1 MSRLGERWLAAAYA
15 GSPWLVALWPLE
27 ALYRVAVARR
37 RAAFAAGRRSAWRA
51 PVPVIVVGNLTL
63 GGTGK
68 SPLVA
73 WLVRHLAAQG
83 WRPGILSRGYGG
95 RSQAYP
101 LRVDDHTPA
110 AQCGDEPRMLAD
122 QTGVPVVADPD
133 RPRGARRLLAEGCD
147 ILISDDGLQHLAL
160 ARDLELVV
168 VDGARGFGNG
178 RCLPA
183 GPLREPLSRL
193 ASVDAVVINGAA
205 VNGVARVAPPPG
217 AFAMELAPQAW
228 RRLDSAERQPLAP
241 LPFAGAVHAVAGIGR
256 PARFFETLAGL
267 GVEAIPHP
275 FGDHHA
281 FRAEELAFGDGRPL
295 VMTAKDAVKCRGL
308 APAEGWVLE
317 VAAAPEPGFVAWLD
331 ERLAA
336 LQGVGPDDT
345 NSRAGPLPAHH
356 QE

>member
-1 MSRLGERWLAAAYA
+1 MKGVGERWLTAAYA
-15 GSPWLVALWPLE
+15 GSAWLGLLRPLE
-27 ALYRVAVARR
+27 ALYRAAVARR
-37 RAAFAAGRRSAWRA
+37 SAAYAGGHREAWRA

-73 WLVRHLAAQG
+73 WLVRHLAAEG

-95 RSQAYP
+95 KHAAYP
-101 LRVDDHTPA
+101 LLVDDRTPA
-110 AQCGDEPRMLAD
+110 TQCGDEPRMLGD
-122 QTGVPVVADPD
+122 QTGVPVVVDPD
-133 RPRGARRLLAEGCD
+133 RPRGARRLLEEGCD
-147 ILISDDGLQHLAL
+147 ILVSDDGLQHLAL

-193 ASVDAVVINGAA
+193 EGVDAVV
-205 VNGVARVAPPPG
+205 VNGEPRFAPPSGTFTMRLRPV
-217 AFAMELAPQAW
+217 AW
-228 RRLDSAERQPLAP
+228 RRLGNGERLPLAP
-241 LPFAGAVHAVAGIGR
+241 LPFAVPVHAVAGIGR
-256 PARFFETLAGL
+256 PARFFETLEEL

-281 FRAEELAFGDGRPL
+281 YRGEELAFDDGRPL

-308 APAEGWVLE
+308 APADSWVLE
-317 VAAAPEPGFVAWLD
+317 VEAAPETGFADWLG
-331 ERLAA
+331 ERLARLA
-336 LQGVGPDDT
+336 ERDPET
-345 NSRAGPLPAHH
+345 NSRAGAVPVRH

>member
-1 MSRLGERWLAAAYA
+1 MSGLGERWLAAAYGGA
-15 GSPWLVALWPLE
+15 PWLALLRPLE
-27 ALYRVAVARR
+27 GLYRAAVARR
-37 RAAFAAGRRSAWRA
+37 AAAYAEGRRTAWRA
-51 PVPVIVVGNLTL
+51 PVPVVVVGNLTL

-73 WLVRHLAAQG
+73 WLVRHLAERG

-95 RSQAYP
+95 KSDAYP
-101 LRVDDHTPA
+101 LRLDDHTPA

-133 RPRGARRLLAEGCD
+133 RPRGAAKLLAAGCD
-147 ILISDDGLQHLAL
+147 ILVSDDGLQHLAL
-160 ARDLELVV
+160 GRDLELVV

-193 ASVDAVVINGAA
+193 ASVDAVVINGVAA
-205 VNGVARVAPPPG
+205 NGEPAVTPPAG
-217 AFAMELAPQAW
+217 AFAMTLAPTAW
-228 RRLDSAERQPLAP
+228 RRLVTGERRPLAP
-241 LPFAGAVHAVAGIGR
+241 RPFTGPVHAVAGIGR
-256 PARFFETLAGL
+256 PARFFETLAEL
-267 GVEAIPHP
+267 GVEAMAHP

-281 FRAEELAFGDGRPL
+281 YRAEELAFGDSRPL
-295 VMTAKDAVKCRGL
+295 VMTAKDAVKCRDL
-308 APAEGWVLE
+308 APPDSWVLE
-317 VAAAPEPGFVAWLD
+317 VEASPDPAFVGWLE

-336 LQGVGPDDT
+336 LAAAAPDM
-345 NSRAGPLPAHH
+345 NSRAGSAPAHH